1 MIKINWI
8 IFFIIISWFI
18 VGFIGMISVHL
29 SDMRGEEFNEN
40 FFDKE
45 CVFISFAL
53 VLLGYLVPIILLFDW
68 CKEHKPFTKLLY
80 KIANIGI
87 DKNK

>member
-1 MIKINWI
+1 MNWI
-8 IFFIIISWFI
+8 ILIISWFI

-29 SDMRGEEFNEN
+29 SDMRGEKFNEN
-40 FFDKE
+40 YFDKE
-45 CVFISFAL
+45 CVFISFVA
-53 VLLGYLVPIILLFDW
+53 VLLGYLVPVIFSAIW

-87 DKNK
+87 DRNK